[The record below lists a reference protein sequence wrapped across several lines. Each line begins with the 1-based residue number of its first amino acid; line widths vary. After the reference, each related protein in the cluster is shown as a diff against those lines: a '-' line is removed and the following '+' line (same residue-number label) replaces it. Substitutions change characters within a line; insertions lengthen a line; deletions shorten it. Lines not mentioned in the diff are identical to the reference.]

1 MTTDQ
6 AIEKMPEFVT
16 KAIGDV
22 QKKLTVWEGEARK
35 TIKANWKKF
44 KKNPSFKKVEKTLDQ
59 WQTKYAQKMDIAP
72 YKKKVE
78 KYRAEFSDKAFET
91 IGVATK
97 TDIRSITRK
106 LNSLKAE
113 VRKMGGT
120 KTTTKTKRK

>member
-6 AIEKMPEFVT
+6 ALEKMPEFVT

-44 KKNPSFKKVEKTLDQ
+44 KKNPSYKKVEKTLNQ
-59 WQTKYAQKMDIAP
+59 WQTKYAKKMDIAP

-78 KYRAEFSDKAFET
+78 KYRAEFSNKAFDT

-97 TDIRSITRK
+97 TDIQTITRK

-113 VRKMGGT
+113 VRKMSGA
-120 KTTTKTKRK
+120 KTAAKTK

>member
-16 KAIGDV
+16 KTIGDV
-22 QKKLTVWEGEARK
+22 QKRLTVWEGEARK

-44 KKNPSFKKVEKTLDQ
+44 KKNPSYKKVEKTLNQ
-59 WQTKYAQKMDIAP
+59 WQTKYAKKMDIAP

-78 KYRAEFSDKAFET
+78 KYRAEFSSKAFDT

-97 TDIRSITRK
+97 SDIKTITRK
-106 LNSLKAE
+106 LNNLKAE
-113 VRKMGGT
+113 IRKMGGT

>member
-44 KKNPSFKKVEKTLDQ
+44 KKNPSYKKVEKTLNQ
-59 WQTKYAQKMDIAP
+59 WQTKYAKKMDIAP
-72 YKKKVE
+72 YKKKVD
-78 KYRAEFSDKAFET
+78 KYREEFSNKAFDT

-97 TDIRSITRK
+97 SDIKTITRK
-106 LNSLKAE
+106 LNNLKAE
-113 VRKMGGT
+113 VRKMSGT
-120 KTTTKTKRK
+120 KATKQAK

>member
-44 KKNPSFKKVEKTLDQ
+44 KKNPSYKKVEKTLNQ
-59 WQTKYAQKMDIAP
+59 WQTKYAKKMDIAP

-78 KYRAEFSDKAFET
+78 KYRAEFSNKAFDT
-91 IGVATK
+91 IGLATK
-97 TDIRSITRK
+97 SDIKIITRK

-120 KTTTKTKRK
+120 KTAKKA

>member
-1 MTTDQ
+1 MTSDQ
-6 AIEKMPEFVT
+6 ALEKMPEFVT

-44 KKNPSFKKVEKTLDQ
+44 KKNPSFKKVEKTLGQ
-59 WQTKYAQKMDIAP
+59 WQTMYTKKMDIAP

-78 KYRAEFSDKAFET
+78 KYRAEFSNKAFDT

-97 TDIRSITRK
+97 TDIKTITRK
-106 LNSLKAE
+106 LNNLKAE
-113 VRKMGGT
+113 VRKMSGT
-120 KTTTKTKRK
+120 RTTKNAK

>member
-6 AIEKMPEFVT
+6 ALEKMPEFVT

-44 KKNPSFKKVEKTLDQ
+44 KKNPSYKKVKKTLDKL
-59 WQTKYAQKMDIAP
+59 QTEYTQKMDIAP

-78 KYRAEFSDKAFET
+78 KYRAEFSSKAFDT

-97 TDIRSITRK
+97 TDIKAITRK

-120 KTTTKTKRK
+120 KTTKTKRK

>member
-6 AIEKMPEFVT
+6 AIDKMPEFVT
-16 KAIGDV
+16 KTIGDV

-44 KKNPSFKKVEKTLDQ
+44 KKNPSYKKVEKTLDK
-59 WQTKYAQKMDIAP
+59 WQTKYAKKMDIAP

-78 KYRAEFSDKAFET
+78 KYRAEFSNKAFDT

-97 TDIRSITRK
+97 SDIKTITRK
-106 LNSLKAE
+106 LNSLKSE
-113 VRKMGGT
+113 VRKMGGA
-120 KTTTKTKRK
+120 KTAKKTK

>member
-44 KKNPSFKKVEKTLDQ
+44 KKNPSYKKVKKTLDKL
-59 WQTKYAQKMDIAP
+59 QTEYTQKMDIAP
-72 YKKKVE
+72 YKKKVD
-78 KYRAEFSDKAFET
+78 KYRAEFSNKAFDT

-97 TDIRSITRK
+97 SDIKTITRK
-106 LNSLKAE
+106 INSLKAE

-120 KTTTKTKRK
+120 KTTTRTRRK

>member
-22 QKKLTVWEGEARK
+22 QKKFTIWEGEARK
-35 TIKANWKKF
+35 TLKANWKKF
-44 KKNPSFKKVEKTLDQ
+44 KKNPSYKKVEKTLNQ
-59 WQTKYAQKMDIAP
+59 WQTKYAKKMDIAP

-78 KYRAEFSDKAFET
+78 KYRAEFSNKAFDT

-97 TDIRSITRK
+97 SDIKTITRQ

-120 KTTTKTKRK
+120 KTAKKTK

>member
-1 MTTDQ
+1 MTTNQ
-6 AIEKMPEFVT
+6 AFEKMPEFLT

-22 QKKLTVWEGEARK
+22 QKKLTIWEGEARK
-35 TIKANWKKF
+35 TIKTNWKKF
-44 KKNPSFKKVEKTLDQ
+44 KKNPSFKKFEKTLGQ
-59 WQTKYAQKMDIAP
+59 WQNEVYQKMDIAP

-78 KYRAEFSDKAFET
+78 KYRTEFSNKAFET

-106 LNSLKAE
+106 LNNLKAE

-120 KTTTKTKRK
+120 TPTTTKRKQ

>member
-44 KKNPSFKKVEKTLDQ
+44 KKNPSYKKVEKTLNQ
-59 WQTKYAQKMDIAP
+59 WQTRYAKKMDIAP

-78 KYRAEFSDKAFET
+78 KYRAEFSNKAFDT

-97 TDIRSITRK
+97 TDIKNITRK

-113 VRKMGGT
+113 VRKMGG
-120 KTTTKTKRK
+120 KTAKK